1 VTTSNDRVGDV
12 FELNWIPTN
21 LQTPSEI
28 HAGLLTYTDS
38 AGNSFS
44 NVWTFLNLKDVY
56 LPTASAGYYIPTNA
70 VVIEDFSEYPDPT
83 DFTNGAPEAGVF
95 IGAPIGPWY
104 LSPQT
109 PPAIN
114 PLVDIAPIWTNTPP
128 GPTNWFVWNWDAPGD
143 GVAFDPTDP
152 DSGAYA
158 NFLCVDLNT
167 FSGIEGSALNTA
179 PWEMINGQPLVQL
192 IANPGNNILV
202 AESDNRAGNTVTSVP
217 GQDPGQNQYAISK
230 QFDLTGVTNPVL
242 AWASIQRQN
251 QDNINTFE
259 YSVDGGV
266 TWAPIIYYLDGQS
279 FNDVADGPD
288 IHVAADNSVDVE
300 STLFHDTDPGEI
312 PTWTD
317 STGDVN
323 NTYAAAVAAPIT
335 SALGPFFAPRINDDS
350 YEGKR
355 IEVVRLPLA
364 SNKSDVR
371 FRLGQIGSCSW
382 YFGIAEMA
390 IYDVPPSG
398 AVVPTGLP
406 PSSQPVL
413 AIRAASGKVTLN
425 WTGTAT
431 LQSATSLTGSWS
443 NVSPAPTGN
452 TFTVAIGS
460 GDLFFRLVSN

>member
-1 VTTSNDRVGDV
+1 
-12 FELNWIPTN
+12 
-21 LQTPSEI
+21 
-28 HAGLLTYTDS
+28 
-38 AGNSFS
+38 
-44 NVWTFLNLKDVY
+44 
-56 LPTASAGYYIPTNA
+56 
-70 VVIEDFSEYPDPT
+70 
-83 DFTNGAPEAGVF
+83 
-95 IGAPIGPWY
+95 
-104 LSPQT
+104 
-109 PPAIN
+109 
-114 PLVDIAPIWTNTPP
+114 
-128 GPTNWFVWNWDAPGD
+128 
-143 GVAFDPTDP
+143 
-152 DSGAYA
+152 
-158 NFLCVDLNT
+158 
-167 FSGIEGSALNTA
+167 
-179 PWEMINGQPLVQL
+179 
-192 IANPGNNILV
+192 
-202 AESDNRAGNTVTSVP
+202 
-217 GQDPGQNQYAISK
+217 
-230 QFDLTGVTNPVL
+230 
-242 AWASIQRQN
+242 
-251 QDNINTFE
+251 
-259 YSVDGGV
+259 
-266 TWAPIIYYLDGQS
+266 
-279 FNDVADGPD
+279 
-288 IHVAADNSVDVE
+288 
-300 STLFHDTDPGEI
+300 
-312 PTWTD
+312 
-317 STGDVN
+317 VN